1 MFKKEERM
9 GFIIHLYYNR
19 DAKKLAHVGDIIY
32 SLKESLSKESY
43 IKKIQT
49 CEIQNLDTNFVGSL
63 FRNQENAII

>member
-1 MFKKEERM
+1 MKNNLSDLQ
-9 GFIIHLYYNR
+9 IYV
-19 DAKKLAHVGDIIY
+19 AKDQVD